1 MSIKNCKRCGK
12 LFKFQQHNVCQSCL
26 IKDQEDFDKI
36 WEYMRTHPRVSVLEL
51 SRNTGVKPDVINR
64 FLREGRLTV
73 QSRDSEPA
81 TSSSDN

>member
-1 MSIKNCKRCGK
+1 MSVKNCKRCGK
-12 LFKFQQHNVCQSCL
+12 LFKFQLHNVCQSCL